1 MTELAD
7 LPPFAPPYVLAGTCR
22 VHVGLWER
30 AAHDPPRGYRAVQL
44 LGRPMAVVIT
54 NHYTEPPE
62 ALPIRYHEVIAAALV
77 RRGLAF
83 AAVPFDMVLD
93 EQLPVD
99 LGRLHYGLPK
109 RLDATFAVEESA
121 RTFRAVAR
129 DLALAGEAHGPLASF
144 CALPVRIGFAL
155 AVRLITAS
163 IDVLGVTYPP
173 AQRARIALRPRG
185 IGQSWRARPS
195 EAGGIPL
202 RTLWCQSWTWT
213 ATDLGAP
220 RPLDP
225 KGSP

>member
-7 LPPFAPPYVLAGTCR
+7 LPPFAPPYLLAGTCR
-22 VHVGLWER
+22 VHVGLWDR
-30 AAHDPPRGYRAVQL
+30 AAHDPPRGFRDVRFF
-44 LGRPMAVVIT
+44 GRPVAVVIT
-54 NHYTEPPE
+54 NHYTEPPQE
-62 ALPIRYHEVIAAALV
+62 LPIRYHEVIAASLV
-77 RRGLAF
+77 RRGLAV

-93 EQLPVD
+93 EPLPVD
-99 LGRLHYGLPK
+99 LGRLHYALPK
-109 RLDATFAVEESA
+109 RLDPTLAIEEGA
-121 RTFRAVAR
+121 ATFRAVAR
-129 DLALAGEAHGPLASF
+129 DLALAGEAHGALTSL
-144 CALPVRIGFAL
+144 CALPIRAGFTL
-155 AVRLITAS
+155 AVQAITAS

-185 IGQSWRARPS
+185 LGRSWRAKPS

-202 RTLWCQSWTWT
+202 RTLWCQSWGWT